1 MTSRPEAPVGSF
13 YVLCATDDSAV
24 AATGAEFEDWLARTF
39 EDARVLERGRTGPH
53 SIEWMR
59 HECQSQ
65 ARLEGWL
72 SPDRTTVYL
81 IGDTDL
87 AGETAVA
94 VRGLLSSNCVVV
106 SGNWFG
112 TLALPTAV
120 GTARFGR

>member
-1 MTSRPEAPVGSF
+1 
-13 YVLCATDDSAV
+13 
-24 AATGAEFEDWLARTF
+24 
-39 EDARVLERGRTGPH
+39 
-53 SIEWMR
+53 MR
-59 HECQSQ
+59 HECESQ

-72 SPDRTTVYL
+72 SPHRTTVYL